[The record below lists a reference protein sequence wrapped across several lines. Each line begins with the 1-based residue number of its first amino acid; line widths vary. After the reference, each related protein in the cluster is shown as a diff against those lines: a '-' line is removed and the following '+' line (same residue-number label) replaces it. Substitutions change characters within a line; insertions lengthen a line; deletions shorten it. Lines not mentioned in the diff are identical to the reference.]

1 MNERWFMVGFIVFLI
16 IALMVALYPLRKQKI
31 AVISLLPLLIIIIT
45 FAYWHW
51 GSFAD
56 WRNYLQ
62 DISRQQQVQALLQ
75 TIHGPQELIEKLQ
88 ARLSDKPESARGW
101 YLLGR
106 LYASQQQWQHA
117 HDAFAKAHQF
127 LPNDEQITVNYAQSI
142 WQLNKNKFDDTSRA
156 LFKTVLQKNENQPD
170 ALAMLAMD
178 AFVSHDYPQ
187 AISYWQR
194 LLKLAPP
201 DSEDAKALRKAITK
215 AQQRSLPS

>member
-1 MNERWFMVGFIVFLI
+1 MNEQWFMVGFIVFLI
-16 IALMVALYPLRKQKI
+16 IALIVALYPLRKKKLT
-31 AVISLLPLLIIIIT
+31 VISLLPLLIIIIT
-45 FAYWHW
+45 CAYWHW

-56 WRNYLQ
+56 WRNHLQ
-62 DISRQQQVQALLQ
+62 NIARQQQVQALLQ

-117 HDAFAKAHQF
+117 QDAFAKAHQF
-127 LPNDEQITVNYAQSI
+127 LPNDEQITVNYAQSM
-142 WQLNKNKFDDTSRA
+142 WQLNKNKFDNTSRA

-178 AFVSHDYPQ
+178 AFVSHDYQQ
-187 AISYWQR
+187 AINYWQR
-194 LLKLAPP
+194 LLKLTPT
-201 DSEDAKALRKAITK
+201 DSDDAKALRKAITK
-215 AQQRSLPS
+215 AQQRLSVP